1 MIGPYSWPV
10 IPVLAAATADNVA
23 IALSGPSIAQE
34 RMLPVHLSLTRSNP
48 LIPKEV
54 ISPLSSS
61 APKGPNRWSAP
72 DRFPAREEPV
82 LPETRHIQVMREWCP
97 ETVFT
102 LSEPG

>member
-1 MIGPYSWPV
+1 MTGPYSGRV
-10 IPVLAAATADNVA
+10 IPILAAATADNVA
-23 IALSGPSIAQE
+23 IALSGPIRVQE
-34 RMLPVHLSLTRSNP
+34 LALPVHLSLTRRNP
-48 LIPKEV
+48 LILKEV

-61 APKGPNRWSAP
+61 ASKGPNRWSAP
-72 DRFPAREEPV
+72 DRFPTGEEPV